1 MSTPRLLQLA
11 AAIDAA
17 KAAGEVI
24 LSYFRSDLEVET
36 KADQSP
42 VTAADRAGEQTI
54 VERLQRQFPDYGF
67 LGEEFGA
74 QHGRADV
81 RWIID
86 PIDGTQN
93 FIRGIP
99 YFATLLALEEAG
111 EITLGVVY
119 APAEQTLFYAA
130 QGEGAFTNDQE
141 RLTVSS
147 ITRLSQAMLL
157 HGGLDVLRRG
167 GYWDGLTR
175 LVDATARQ
183 RGFGDY
189 FAHTFVFRGQAEV
202 MVEADVK
209 PWDLAPL
216 KIIVEEAGGR
226 FSDFT
231 GTPTIYGGTAVVSNR
246 HVHEAV
252 LDLLGTRPR
261 GTP

>member
-1 MSTPRLLQLA
+1 MR
-11 AAIDAA
+11 AA

-24 LSYFRSDLEVET
+24 LPYFRTHLQVET

-42 VTAADRAGEQTI
+42 VTAADRAAEQVIIDT
-54 VERLQRQFPDYGF
+54 LQHQFPDYGF
-67 LGEEFGA
+67 LGEEFGE
-74 QHGRADV
+74 QPGTTDT

-86 PIDGTQN
+86 PIDGTKN

-111 EITLGVVY
+111 DITLGVID

-130 QGEGAFTNDQE
+130 KGFGAFTNQHQ
-141 RLTVSS
+141 RLEVSS
-147 ITRLSQAMLL
+147 IQELSQAMLV
-157 HGGLDVLRRG
+157 HGGLDILRQSG
-167 GYWDGLTR
+167 HWDGFTR

-189 FAHTFVFRGQAEV
+189 IAHTFVVRGQAEV

-216 KIIVEEAGGR
+216 KIIAEEAGGR
-226 FSDFT
+226 LTDFT
-231 GTPTIYGGTAVVSNR
+231 GQPTIYGGNAIVSNR
-246 HVHEAV
+246 HVHAAV
-252 LDLLGTRPR
+252 LRLLGP
-261 GTP
+261 GTGPC

>member
-1 MSTPRLLQLA
+1 MPALPTKLE
-11 AAIDAA
+11 AAIRAA

-24 LSYFRSDLEVET
+24 LPYFRTALQVET
-36 KADQSP
+36 KADLTP
-42 VTAADRAGEQTI
+42 VTAADRAAEQTI
-54 VERLQRQFPDYGF
+54 VNTLRQQFPGYGF
-67 LGEEFGA
+67 LGEEFGE
-74 QHGRADV
+74 QEGTTDT

-111 EITLGVVY
+111 DITHGVIY

-130 QGEGAFTNDQE
+130 RNFGAFTNNHQP
-141 RLTVSS
+141 LHVSS
-147 ITRLSQAMLL
+147 INDLSQAMLV
-157 HGGLDVLRRG
+157 HGGLDILRQG
-167 GYWDGLTR
+167 GYWEGFTK

-209 PWDLAPL
+209 PWDLAAL
-216 KIIVEEAGGR
+216 KIIAEEAGGQ
-226 FSDFT
+226 FTDFQ
-231 GTPTIYGGTAVVSNR
+231 GQSTIYGGNAIVSNR
-246 HVHEAV
+246 LVHAAV
-252 LDLLGTRPR
+252 LDLLGLSTV
-261 GTP
+261 

>member
-1 MSTPRLLQLA
+1 MSSPLEIAIA
-11 AAIDAA
+11 AAR
-17 KAAGEVI
+17 AAGAVI
-24 LSYFRSDLEVET
+24 LPYFRTPLLVET

-42 VTAADRAGEQTI
+42 VTAADRAAEQAI
-54 VERLQRQFPDYGF
+54 IAILQQHYPDHGI

-74 QHGRADV
+74 RPGKVNA

-99 YFATLLALEEAG
+99 YFATLIALEEDGDITAG
-111 EITLGVVY
+111 VMH
-119 APAEQTLFYAA
+119 APACNELFYAA
-130 QGEGAFTNDQE
+130 RGEGAFANGE
-141 RLTVSS
+141 RLAVSNLQ
-147 ITRLSQAMLL
+147 TLEQATFL
-157 HGGLDVLRRG
+157 HTSLGLFLHD
-167 GYWDGLTR
+167 GYWQALTR
-175 LVDATARQ
+175 LTQATRRQ

-202 MVEADVK
+202 MLELDVK

-216 KIIVEEAGGR
+216 KILAEEAGGR

-231 GTPTIYGGTAVVSNR
+231 GAPSIYSGNAVVSNG

-252 LDLLGTRPR
+252 LALLQQSA
-261 GTP
+261 

>member
-1 MSTPRLLQLA
+1 MSTHRPSQLT

-17 KAAGEVI
+17 EAAGEVI
-24 LSYFRSDLEVET
+24 LSYFRSDLQVDT

-42 VTAADRAGEQTI
+42 VTAADRAAEQII
-54 VERLQRQFPDYGF
+54 VDRLRRQFPEYGF

-74 QHGRADV
+74 QPGQIDA

-119 APAEQTLFYAA
+119 APAEQTLLYATR
-130 QGEGAFTNDQE
+130 GEGAFSNARE
-141 RLTVSS
+141 RLAVSS
-147 ITRLSQAMLL
+147 IATLSQAMLV
-157 HGGLDVLRRG
+157 HGGLDILRHG

-189 FAHTFVFRGQAEV
+189 FAYTFVCRGQAEV

-231 GTPTIYGGTAVVSNR
+231 GAPTIYGGTAVASNGY
-246 HVHEAV
+246 VHDAV
-252 LDLLGTRPR
+252 LDLLGTRSQRP
-261 GTP
+261 

>member
-1 MSTPRLLQLA
+1 MSTHRPEQLT
-11 AAIDAA
+11 AAIDAV

-24 LSYFRSDLEVET
+24 LSYFRSDLQVDT

-42 VTAADRAGEQTI
+42 VTAADRAAEQII
-54 VERLQRQFPDYGF
+54 VEKLRRQFPEYGF

-74 QHGRADV
+74 QAGQTDV

-119 APAEQTLFYAA
+119 APAEQTLLYAA
-130 QGEGAFTNDQE
+130 RGTGAFSHDQQ
-141 RLTVSS
+141 RLAVSP
-147 ITRLSQAMLL
+147 ITSLTQAMLV
-157 HGGLDVLRRG
+157 HGGLDILRRG
-167 GYWDGLTR
+167 GYWEGLTR
-175 LVDATARQ
+175 LVDTTARQ

-189 FAHTFVFRGQAEV
+189 FAYTFVCCGQAEV

-226 FSDFT
+226 FTDFT
-231 GTPTIYGGTAVVSNR
+231 GAPTIYGGTAVASNG
-246 HVHEAV
+246 HVHDAV
-252 LDLLGTRPR
+252 LDTLGTR
-261 GTP
+261 

>member
-1 MSTPRLLQLA
+1 MSSHRLSQLT

-24 LSYFRSDLEVET
+24 LSYFRSDLQVDT

-42 VTAADRAGEQTI
+42 VTAADRDAEQII
-54 VERLQRQFPDYGF
+54 VERLKRQFPEYGF

-74 QHGRADV
+74 QQGHAPT

-99 YFATLLALEEAG
+99 YFATLLALEEAS

-119 APAEQTLFYAA
+119 APAEGTLLYAA
-130 QGEGAFTNDQE
+130 RGEGAFSNGQE
-141 RLTVSS
+141 RLAVSPVA
-147 ITRLSQAMLL
+147 TLDRAMLV
-157 HGGLDVLRRG
+157 HGGLDILRRG

-189 FAHTFVFRGQAEV
+189 FAHTFVCRGQAEV

-226 FSDFT
+226 FTDFS
-231 GTPTIYGGTAVVSNR
+231 GKPTIYGGTVVASNG
-246 HVHEAV
+246 HVHDAV
-252 LDLLGTRPR
+252 LDILETRFQP
-261 GTP
+261 TQ

>member
-1 MSTPRLLQLA
+1 MMPELPLKLEA
-11 AAIDAA
+11 AVRAA

-24 LSYFRSDLEVET
+24 LPYFRTALQVET

-42 VTAADRAGEQTI
+42 VTAADRAAEQMI
-54 VERLQRQFPDYGF
+54 VETLQSQFPDYGF
-67 LGEEFGA
+67 LGEEFGEQVGTTDA
-74 QHGRADV
+74 

-111 EITLGVVY
+111 EITHGVIY
-119 APAEQTLFYAA
+119 APAEQILFYAA
-130 QGEGAFTNDQE
+130 RGFGAFTNDHQP
-141 RLTVSS
+141 LAVSS
-147 ITRLSQAMLL
+147 IDNLSQAMLV
-157 HGGLDVLRRG
+157 HGGLDILRQG
-167 GYWDGLTR
+167 GYWDGFIKLI
-175 LVDATARQ
+175 DATARQ

-216 KIIVEEAGGR
+216 KIIAEEAGGR
-226 FSDFT
+226 FTDFT
-231 GTPTIYGGTAVVSNR
+231 GQPTIYGGNAIVSNR
-246 HVHEAV
+246 HVHAAV
-252 LDLLGTRPR
+252 LNLLSSVSDPS
-261 GTP
+261 

>member
-1 MSTPRLLQLA
+1 MSTHRPSQLA

-24 LSYFRSDLEVET
+24 LSYFRSDLQVDL

-42 VTAADRAGEQTI
+42 VTAADRTAEQII
-54 VERLQRQFPDYGF
+54 VDRLRRQFPEYGF

-74 QHGRADV
+74 QQGQTDT

-130 QGEGAFTNDQE
+130 RGEGAFSNDRE
-141 RLTVSS
+141 RLAVSPIAS
-147 ITRLSQAMLL
+147 LSQAMLV
-157 HGGLDVLRRG
+157 HGGLDILRRG

-189 FAHTFVFRGQAEV
+189 FAHTFVCRGQAEV

-226 FSDFT
+226 FTDFT
-231 GTPTIYGGTAVVSNR
+231 GTPTIYGGTAVTSNG

-252 LDLLGTRPR
+252 LDLLGARSKA
-261 GTP
+261 TP